1 MATIERVI
9 SMFGGA
15 AALARG
21 LGMKHSSRI
30 IHWKERGLI
39 PAHWQRPILDLARL
53 EGLPLA
59 ADDVIFSP
67 PGYVPPA
74 GLEPAT
80 GDAGAPDAG
89 DDAPPANHGNTI
101 DDETDTTERRG
112 HPRAAPGVA
121 G

>member
-9 SMFGGA
+9 GMFGGG
-15 AALARG
+15 AALARK
-21 LGMKHSSRI
+21 LGMKHASRV

-67 PGYVPPA
+67 PGYEPPA
-74 GLEPAT
+74 GLEPT
-80 GDAGAPDAG
+80 SGDAGAPDAG
-89 DDAPPANHGNTI
+89 DAAPPAHNGNTI
-101 DDETDTTERRG
+101 DDETDKAEPGGRPRRALG
-112 HPRAAPGVA
+112 ATG
-121 G
+121 